1 MRHLFIPAC
10 GLGLLIG
17 GGMIGPEVSLAKLP
31 DAIVQRA
38 APAEPGAVVD
48 IDIGTPILTPD
59 KRAQMEAERAAADA
73 TTGYADQ
80 YEIPDP
86 IAESV
91 PARPRPLKPIVKPII
106 PRSRAEICDTLAHA
120 AQRNNLPTPFFIR
133 LLFQESGFRPGV
145 VSSAGAE
152 GVAQFMPE
160 TAASRG
166 LENPFDPV
174 QAITAAADLLGDL
187 AHRFGN
193 LGLAAAA
200 YNAGPKRVH
209 DWLAQNGKLPQ
220 ETQEYVKTIT
230 GRRPERWTL
239 AEAGSPAI
247 RLQRHAPCQE
257 AVGLLSWDGP
267 DRIPLPPR
275 RADARKA
282 PQPPAADAKIARLTH
297 DKSGKHATA
306 TAAATKTA
314 RVKSKPLAKEAIV
327 GKAAAKHVPQAAT
340 QLAAGKAKR
349 PRVRHSARS
358 ATRSS

>member
-1 MRHLFIPAC
+1 MRHLFVPAC
-10 GLGLLIG
+10 CLGLLTG
-17 GGMIGPEVSLAKLP
+17 GGVVGPEVSMAKLP
-31 DAIVQRA
+31 DPIVQRA
-38 APAEPGAVVD
+38 APADIGAD
-48 IDIGTPILTPD
+48 IDIDIDAAKPAPD
-59 KRAQMEAERAAADA
+59 QSAQMQAEGAAVVAS
-73 TTGYADQ
+73 TGYADR

-106 PRSRAEICDTLAHA
+106 PRSRAEICDTVTDA
-120 AQRNNLPTPFFIR
+120 AQRNNLPAPFFIR

-166 LENPFDPV
+166 LDNPFDPV
-174 QAITAAADLLGDL
+174 QAITAAAGLLRDL

-200 YNAGPKRVH
+200 YNAGPKRIH
-209 DWLAQNGKLPQ
+209 DWLAQKGKLPQ
-220 ETQEYVKTIT
+220 ETQDYVKTIT
-230 GRRPERWTL
+230 GRRPEGWTI

-247 RLQRHAPCQE
+247 KLQRHAPCQE
-257 AVGLLSWDGP
+257 AAGLLAWDGP
-267 DRIPLPPR
+267 DRIPLPPM

-282 PQPPAADAKIARLTH
+282 PPPPTAHDDAKTAKLAH

-306 TAAATKTA
+306 TADAAANKA
-314 RVKSKPLAKEAIV
+314 PVKDNAPAKEAV
-327 GKAAAKHVPQAAT
+327 AEKAAAKHVHHAAT
-340 QLAAGKAKR
+340 QLAADKAKR
-349 PRVRHSARS
+349 PRVHLTER
-358 ATRSS
+358 

>member
-1 MRHLFIPAC
+1 MRHLIVPAC
-10 GLGLLIG
+10 CLGLLTG
-17 GGMIGPEVSLAKLP
+17 GGMVGPEVSLAKLP
-31 DAIVQRA
+31 DLIVQRA
-38 APAEPGAVVD
+38 APADIGAD
-48 IDIGTPILTPD
+48 IDIDIDAAKPAPD
-59 KRAQMEAERAAADA
+59 ERAQIQAEGAAIVAS
-73 TTGYADQ
+73 TGYADR

-91 PARPRPLKPIVKPII
+91 PALPRPLKPIVKPII
-106 PRSRAEICDTLAHA
+106 PRSRAEICDTLIDV
-120 AQRNNLPTPFFIR
+120 AQRNNLPSPFFIR

-166 LENPFDPV
+166 LDNPFDPV
-174 QAITAAADLLGDL
+174 QAITAAAGLLRDL

-200 YNAGPKRVH
+200 YNAGPKRIH
-209 DWLAQNGKLPQ
+209 DWLAQKGKLPQ
-220 ETQEYVKTIT
+220 ETQDYVKTIT
-230 GRRPERWTL
+230 GRRPEGWTI

-247 RLQRHAPCQE
+247 KLQRHAPCQE
-257 AVGLLSWDGP
+257 AAGLLAWDGP

-282 PQPPAADAKIARLTH
+282 PPPIAHDDIKTAKLAH

-306 TAAATKTA
+306 TAAAANKAGQRQGSGERGCRGKRRANHIITPRRSSPPTKL
-314 RVKSKPLAKEAIV
+314 RP
-327 GKAAAKHVPQAAT
+327 
-340 QLAAGKAKR
+340 
-349 PRVRHSARS
+349 PRVHLTER
-358 ATRSS
+358 